1 VKERIAV
8 TMSRRY
14 GFAKASA
21 VERMP
26 MDRMVLLVM
35 RGLGCVSD
43 WITTC
48 ACFIIIFSCCFA
60 RCCFVS
66 SLLNVL

>member
-1 VKERIAV
+1 MKERIAV
-8 TMSRRY
+8 MMSRRY

-43 WITTC
+43 WITC
-48 ACFIIIFSCCFA
+48 WLA
-60 RCCFVS
+60 S
-66 SLLNVL
+66 SSFLVVVLLVVVLLAVY